1 MLTEAGST
9 LTSSMHR
16 DLRLNRRTEADEIL
30 GDLCDRAD
38 AAGIRTPLLAAAY
51 ASLAMHKARA

>member
-1 MLTEAGST
+1 MY
-9 LTSSMHR
+9 R

-30 GDLCDRAD
+30 GDLCVQAD

-51 ASLAMHKARA
+51 ASLTTHTKAGRRRT